1 MNQKRIGELISKIR
15 KEKNLT
21 QEELGNKLNVS
32 GKSVSK
38 WERGI
43 NLPDISILTDLCR
56 ILDIKIEELL
66 KGKLTE
72 KQKLPFYKKI
82 KSRKFII
89 ASIFIILILSTMSL
103 FIYKKK

>member
-56 ILDIKIEELL
+56 ILDIKI
-66 KGKLTE
+66 
-72 KQKLPFYKKI
+72 
-82 KSRKFII
+82 
-89 ASIFIILILSTMSL
+89 
-103 FIYKKK
+103 